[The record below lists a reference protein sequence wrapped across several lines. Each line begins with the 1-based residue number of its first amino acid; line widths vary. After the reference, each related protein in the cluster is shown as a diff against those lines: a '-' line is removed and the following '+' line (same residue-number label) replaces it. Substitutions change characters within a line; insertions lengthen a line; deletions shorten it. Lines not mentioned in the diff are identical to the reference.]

1 MQFQCTCNFDIK
13 GVMDQVL
20 NAWLNALG
28 ILMKNKYIMYV
39 NLIIRIINALA
50 MCFVMKLELIIT
62 ITADWINYN
71 KY

>member
-39 NLIIRIINALA
+39 NLIIRIINALPD
-50 MCFVMKLELIIT
+50 VLRYEIR
-62 ITADWINYN
+62 INHHN
-71 KY
+71 HS

>member
-50 MCFVMKLELIIT
+50 DVLRYEIRT
-62 ITADWINYN
+62 NHHSHS
-71 KY
+71 

>member
-50 MCFVMKLELIIT
+50 DVLRYEIR
-62 ITADWINYN
+62 INHHN
-71 KY
+71 HS

>member
-1 MQFQCTCNFDIK
+1 
-13 GVMDQVL
+13 MDQVL

-50 MCFVMKLELIIT
+50 DVLRYEIR
-62 ITADWINYN
+62 INYHN
-71 KY
+71 HS

>member
-1 MQFQCTCNFDIK
+1 
-13 GVMDQVL
+13 MDQVL

-50 MCFVMKLELIIT
+50 DVLRYEIR
-62 ITADWINYN
+62 INHHN
-71 KY
+71 HSWLD